1 MQWEWAGVFDLQ
13 PMTGSGTYTLVVSR
27 TTGQPYPFPS
37 VNCLI
42 LKTTKATAEGIEAVE
57 EDAEALWEAA
67 ATNVSTVAAHTVVP
81 LGNVYKLVI
90 DTTLP
95 VNTFTITVAEEGAY
109 VMFLQHDAVELEG
122 LAGHYFTTGDGTPMD
137 PLAVEVGGHHAA
149 TTAAP
154 LSSGQI
160 MGLTVAATAVVASTS
175 VVIFVLAMP
184 VFHWAR
190 SSARMGAALN
200 LINCFASGAL
210 LAASFLLIIPEA
222 FVFIQ
227 SSELFWLRM
236 LSVLPLYL
244 NPQNTHSTRVTSLCP
259 FLNSFCPPLLLF
271 LFVVCFFSFPPAT
284 TIRITFS
291 QCLWDR
297 AYMQMLLLS
306 RCAAYT
312 EESER
317 SLVFGASIIGGL
329 LLGTMIHWCTSL
341 GFTRRRSAAGTT
353 ETCVV
358 DVDEVKMLAINS
370 SVASTS
376 SLVPHASVPAG
387 DGASAAKAHPHH
399 HAHDH
404 KTILE
409 EALEEGNLPALDCHT
424 FCTFT
429 PHTWGSVVYVILI
442 GDFFHNFCDG
452 IAIGVAF
459 SACGPTF
466 GWVVAGGALAHE
478 VSQEL
483 ADLCVMVLRGNMSYG
498 AALTFNAISSVSC
511 IIGEGGQSWTFR
523 SPISVMLCASANM
536 VLCISLNLPSPIF
549 PPSIFPPFYNTTPHS
564 LPD

>member
-1 MQWEWAGVFDLQ
+1 
-13 PMTGSGTYTLVVSR
+13 
-27 TTGQPYPFPS
+27 

-42 LKTTKATAEGIEAVE
+42 LKTTEATAEGIEAVE

-137 PLAVEVGGHHAA
+137 PLAVEVGGHHTA

-160 MGLTVAATAVVASTS
+160 TGLTVAATAVVASTS

-259 FLNSFCPPLLLF
+259 FPN
-271 LFVVCFFSFPPAT
+271 
-284 TIRITFS
+284 
-291 QCLWDR
+291 
-297 AYMQMLLLS
+297 LLLS
-306 RCAAYT
+306 SSRP
-312 EESER
+312 
-317 SLVFGASIIGGL
+317 
-329 LLGTMIHWCTSL
+329 TSL
-341 GFTRRRSAAGTT
+341 CGLFFRFRQ
-353 ETCVV
+353 
-358 DVDEVKMLAINS
+358 
-370 SVASTS
+370 
-376 SLVPHASVPAG
+376 
-387 DGASAAKAHPHH
+387 
-399 HAHDH
+399 
-404 KTILE
+404 
-409 EALEEGNLPALDCHT
+409 LP
-424 FCTFT
+424 
-429 PHTWGSVVYVILI
+429 PYVLPSP
-442 GDFFHNFCDG
+442 
-452 IAIGVAF
+452 
-459 SACGPTF
+459 SACGT
-466 GWVVAGGALAHE
+466 
-478 VSQEL
+478 
-483 ADLCVMVLRGNMSYG
+483 
-498 AALTFNAISSVSC
+498 ALTCKCSCCHVVQHIQKSLNAVSC
-511 IIGEGGQSWTFR
+511 
-523 SPISVMLCASANM
+523 LA
-536 VLCISLNLPSPIF
+536 
-549 PPSIFPPFYNTTPHS
+549 PPSSEDSCSARSSTGAPRWALPGGGVQLVPPR
-564 LPD
+564 LV